1 MDIETIDMN
10 YEQLQSQGQQ
20 TVQALTTLAQKLQRA
35 AEAGDMNAR
44 EWLLDLKEVALEVRT
59 EQSQVAGLLQS
70 LHGFMANQLQN
81 QSQNQSSYQQGQ
93 PHGQPYQQQGQQP
106 YQQGYGQQNYG
117 QQNYGQQGYP
127 GQGYGQQGYGQQGYG
142 QQGGGMFGRFM
153 GSGFG
158 QAMTMGAGIAVG
170 EDIIDDLFR

>member
-10 YEQLQSQGQQ
+10 YEQLQNQGQQ
-20 TVQALTTLAQKLQRA
+20 TVQALTALAQKLQRA
-35 AEAGDMNAR
+35 AEAGDVNAR

-59 EQSQVAGLLQS
+59 EQTQVAGLLQS

-81 QSQNQSSYQQGQ
+81 QNPYQQGQ
-93 PHGQPYQQQGQQP
+93 PHGQPYQQQGYNQQP
-106 YQQGYGQQNYG
+106 QYQQQGYPQQQGYGQ
-117 QQNYGQQGYP
+117 
-127 GQGYGQQGYGQQGYG
+127 QGYGQQGYGQQGYG
-142 QQGGGMFGRFM
+142 QQGGGMLGRFM